1 MIVRCGNGLKAQKR
15 PDPGRAGSAAWT
27 HLRKRRG
34 AKKRGSLGA
43 AISEFGPALF
53 LMFFF
58 AIFPVLDMIVAGY
71 NYCSCVALNDLQLR
85 EASKLPRSQ
94 ADAANGPVKL
104 IIPQRW
110 ASSIIGGFSG
120 TSQLPET
127 VVSYSAK
134 HGTCY
139 VTVSTTCEINPFLKI
154 PFFFGVPGIGAP
166 LITKISNK
174 RVMETPLNY
183 LR

>member
-1 MIVRCGNGLKAQKR
+1 MIVRCGNGLKATR
-15 PDPGRAGSAAWT
+15 RLDSRRGGVGALN
-27 HLRKRRG
+27 LRKAR
-34 AKKRGSLGA
+34 KRGNLGA

-104 IIPQRW
+104 TIPQRW

-166 LITKISNK
+166 LVTKISNK